1 MTSLRL
7 MALRT
12 ISAASLSLVVLLG
25 SCSSS
30 SNAAVSSVV
39 YGAIPVPV
47 AGPLTGP
54 ALTNQ
59 WIVGW
64 SSPPEN
70 ALQGVDN
77 EGSMEQTFRFIIVP
91 DIDGTQERI
100 HFSNV
105 LGTTPLTIGAAR
117 LAVALSQGAAVDPAR
132 NAALTFN
139 GAASVTIPAGGAVV
153 SDPVK
158 LTYKYGERMA
168 VTMYL
173 KGTFGPITQHEAQVE
188 TNFTNPAGSGDS
200 TTDTAGNSFTGTTPE
215 YFLLTGMDVYGA
227 YQGSVAFFGS
237 SSVDGHNSNFGSA
250 NNYPTPNVAVPG
262 QDFDRP
268 SDWLARD
275 MLAAGYR
282 VGVFNAGTIADP
294 AAEDATTASSKSQAG
309 IDRMSRDVL
318 QQAGIKSVVIYFG
331 GVDLRSDCV
340 AATSV
345 EASLSNMVAQANA
358 AGVRVVLATLPP
370 SEYCTTSD
378 ASLLPSTTNPY
389 QGDINPGPENPGS
402 IQRNIL
408 NTWIRTTGP
417 TLPGVVAIADFD
429 AALAYP
435 AHPDYFMPQFYTNDN
450 FHPTGAGYGVQSAA
464 VNVNTVLAAH

>member
-1 MTSLRL
+1 MISLPSFASRL
-7 MALRT
+7 
-12 ISAASLSLVVLLG
+12 ISAASLSLAALLI
-25 SCSSS
+25 SCSSGSPAS
-30 SNAAVSSVV
+30 SIV

-47 AGPLTGP
+47 AAALTGP

-70 ALQGVDN
+70 ALAGVDN
-77 EGSMEQTFRFIIVP
+77 EGSNEQTYRFIIVP
-91 DIDGTQERI
+91 AIDGTQERI

-105 LGTTPLTIGAAR
+105 LGTTPLTIGTAR
-117 LAVALSQGAAVDPAR
+117 LAVALSKGAAIDPAR
-132 NAALTFN
+132 DSPLTF
-139 GAASVTIPAGGAVV
+139 GGSTTVTIPAGGAVV

-173 KGTFGPITQHEAQVE
+173 KGTFGPLTQHEAQVE
-188 TNFTNPAGSGDS
+188 TNFANTPGSGDS
-200 TTDTAGNSFTGTTPE
+200 TPDAAGTSFTNTTPE

-237 SSVDGHNSNFGSA
+237 SSVDGHNSNYGPG
-250 NNYPTPNVAVPG
+250 NNYPTQNVAVPG

-294 AAEDATTASSKSQAG
+294 AAEDKTTASGKSQAG
-309 IDRMSRDVL
+309 VDRMNRDVL
-318 QQAGIKSVVIYFG
+318 QQAGIKAVVIYFG
-331 GVDLRSDCV
+331 GVDLRADCV
-340 AATSV
+340 GAPAV
-345 EASLSNMVAQANA
+345 EASLTNMVAQANA
-358 AGVRVVLATLPP
+358 VGVRVILATLPP

-378 ASLLPSTTNPY
+378 ASLLPSTSNPY

-402 IQRNIL
+402 TQRNVV
-408 NTWIRTTGP
+408 NAWIKTTGAA
-417 TLPGVVAIADFD
+417 LPGVVAIADFD
-429 AALAYP
+429 AVMLYP
-435 AHPDYFMPQFYTNDN
+435 AHPDFFMPGFYTNDN
-450 FHPTGAGYGVQSAA
+450 FHPTGAGYGVQSSA
-464 VNVNTVLAAH
+464 VNVNTVLAPH

>member
-1 MTSLRL
+1 MSSLRPL
-7 MALRT
+7 ALRIGSAVALSLAT
-12 ISAASLSLVVLLG
+12 LLSSCSGGNAASSI
-25 SCSSS
+25 
-30 SNAAVSSVV
+30 V
-39 YGAIPVPV
+39 YGAIPIPV
-47 AGPLTGP
+47 AGALTGP

-70 ALQGVDN
+70 ALAGVDD
-77 EGSMEQTFRFIIVP
+77 EGSNEQTFRFIIVP

-100 HFSNV
+100 HFSNK
-105 LGTTPLTIGAAR
+105 LGTTPLTIGTAR
-117 LAVALSQGAAVDPAR
+117 LAVALSQGAAIDPTR
-132 NAALTFN
+132 DKPLTFS
-139 GAASVTIPAGGAVV
+139 GATTVTIPAGGAVV
-153 SDPVK
+153 SDPVNI
-158 LTYKYGERMA
+158 TYKYGERMA

-173 KGTFGPITQHEAQVE
+173 KGIWGPITQHEAQVD
-188 TNFTNPAGSGDS
+188 TNFANFPGSGDS
-200 TTDTAGNSFTGTTPE
+200 TPDAAGTSFINSTPE

-237 SSVDGHNSNFGSA
+237 SSVDGHNSNFGSGK
-250 NNYPTPNVAVPG
+250 NYPTQNVAVPG

-275 MLAAGYR
+275 MLTAGYR

-294 AAEDATTASSKSQAG
+294 AGEDKNTATGKSQAG
-309 IDRMSRDVL
+309 IDRMNRDVL
-318 QQAGIKSVVIYFG
+318 QQAGIKAVVIYFG

-340 AATSV
+340 AATAV

-378 ASLLPSTTNPY
+378 ASLLPSTANPY

-402 IQRNIL
+402 TQRNIL
-408 NTWIRTTGP
+408 NQWIKTTGA

-429 AALAYP
+429 AALLYP
-435 AHPDYFMPQFYTNDN
+435 AHPDFFMPGFYTNDN

-464 VNVNTVLAAH
+464 VNVNTVLAPH